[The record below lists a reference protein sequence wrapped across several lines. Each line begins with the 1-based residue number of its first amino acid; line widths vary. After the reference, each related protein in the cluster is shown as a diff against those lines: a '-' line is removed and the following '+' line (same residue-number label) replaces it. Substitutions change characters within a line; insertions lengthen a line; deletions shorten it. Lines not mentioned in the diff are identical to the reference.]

1 MPKKPAPSLM
11 GRALRFLSKREQ
23 SLQEL
28 RKKLLPFADS
38 ESELDELLLKLQ
50 KQDWLSDERFAEGL
64 VRRKSE
70 RYGSRRIVDELK
82 QNGIDQETVSRLK
95 NDLKESD
102 AQRAHDLWQKK
113 FDGLVPVDQK
123 DRAKQMRYLASKGF
137 PLDQV
142 SKIITGRYLPSDDQ
156 FE

>member
-1 MPKKPAPSLM
+1 MPKQSAPSLM
-11 GRALRFLSKREQ
+11 GRALRFLSRREH

-28 RKKLLPFADS
+28 RKKLLPFAES

-50 KQDWLSDERFAEGL
+50 KQEWLSDERFAEGL

-95 NDLKESD
+95 DDLKESD

-113 FDGLVPVDQK
+113 LDGLVPIDQK
-123 DRAKQMRYLASKGF
+123 DRAKQMRYLVSKGF

-142 SKIITGRYLPSDDQ
+142 SKIITGRYLPPDDL
-156 FE
+156 FD

>member
-1 MPKKPAPSLM
+1 MPKQSAPSLM
-11 GRALRFLSKREQ
+11 GHALRLLSRKEL

-142 SKIITGRYLPSDDQ
+142 SKIINGRYLPPDDL

>member
-11 GRALRFLSKREQ
+11 GRALRFLSRREQ

-28 RKKLLPFADS
+28 RKKLLPFAES
-38 ESELDELLLKLQ
+38 ESELDELLVKLQ
-50 KQDWLSDERFAEGL
+50 KQEWLSDERFAEGL

-95 NDLKESD
+95 DDLKESD

-123 DRAKQMRYLASKGF
+123 DRAKQMRYLVSKGF

-142 SKIITGRYLPSDDQ
+142 SKIITGRYLPPDDL
-156 FE
+156 FD

>member
-1 MPKKPAPSLM
+1 
-11 GRALRFLSKREQ
+11 
-23 SLQEL
+23 
-28 RKKLLPFADS
+28 
-38 ESELDELLLKLQ
+38 
-50 KQDWLSDERFAEGL
+50 

-95 NDLKESD
+95 GDLKESD

-123 DRAKQMRYLASKGF
+123 YKAKQMRYLVSKGF

-142 SKIITGRYLPSDDQ
+142 SKIITGRYLPPDDLLD
-156 FE
+156 

>member
-1 MPKKPAPSLM
+1 MPKQSAPSLM
-11 GRALRFLSKREQ
+11 GRALRFLSRREH

-28 RKKLLPFADS
+28 RKKLLPFAES

-50 KQDWLSDERFAEGL
+50 KQEWLSDERFAEGL

-95 NDLKESD
+95 DDLKGSD

-123 DRAKQMRYLASKGF
+123 DRAKQMRYLVSKGF

-142 SKIITGRYLPSDDQ
+142 SKIITGRYLPPDDL
-156 FE
+156 FD

>member
-28 RKKLLPFADS
+28 RKKLLPFAES

-50 KQDWLSDERFAEGL
+50 KQEWLSDERFAEGL

-95 NDLKESD
+95 DDLKESD

-123 DRAKQMRYLASKGF
+123 DRAKQMRYLVSKGF

-142 SKIITGRYLPSDDQ
+142 SKIITGRYLPPDDL
-156 FE
+156 FD

>member
-11 GRALRFLSKREQ
+11 GRALRFLSRKEQ

-28 RKKLLPFADS
+28 RKKLLPFAES

-50 KQDWLSDERFAEGL
+50 KQEWLSDERFAEGL

-82 QNGIDQETVSRLK
+82 QNGIDQETVNRLK
-95 NDLKESD
+95 DNLKESD

-123 DRAKQMRYLASKGF
+123 DRAKQMRYLVSKGF

-142 SKIITGRYLPSDDQ
+142 SKIITGRYLPPDDLSD
-156 FE
+156 